1 MKRHAGWLGGE
12 RIAVVDFETTGM
24 GPNSGARA
32 TEVGVVVL
40 EGGEIVDR
48 FASLMFT
55 GVPVP
60 PFIERLTGIS
70 NAMLEDAP
78 GAREVMEAVHER
90 TQGCP
95 MVAHNAGFDRGF
107 WVAEM
112 QRAGVDASQT
122 PFICTV
128 KLARRLYPD
137 ALNHKLGGLAGWLN
151 LPDQG
156 RAHRAL
162 ADALTTAYL
171 LQHMGL
177 SLREQLREPLGG
189 APLHAG
195 LLDRLQNL
203 PAQRWPTAA
212 RASSSQLAK
221 SLQAALPV

>member
-1 MKRHAGWLGGE
+1 MTEAGWLHGE

-70 NAMLEDAP
+70 NAMLDEAP

-107 WVAEM
+107 WVAEL

-128 KLARRLYPD
+128 KLARRLYPQ
-137 ALNHKLGGLAGWLN
+137 AANHKLGGLAGWLS

-162 ADALTTAYL
+162 ADALTTAHL

-177 SLREQLREPLGG
+177 CLREQLREPLGG
-189 APLHAG
+189 APLNAE
-195 LLDRLQNL
+195 LLERLQNL
-203 PAQRWPTAA
+203 PVQRWPTAA
-212 RASSSQLAK
+212 RAVGK
-221 SLQAALPV
+221 GLQRALPV